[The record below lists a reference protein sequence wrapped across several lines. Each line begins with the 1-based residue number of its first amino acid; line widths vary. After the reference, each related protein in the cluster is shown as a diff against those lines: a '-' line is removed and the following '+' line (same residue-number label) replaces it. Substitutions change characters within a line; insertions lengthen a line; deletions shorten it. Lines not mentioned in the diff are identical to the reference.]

1 MSQRVPPQIPEREI
15 LEAIRELKFGV
26 VEVYVHESQVTEIRQ
41 VRRTRFAHSAPTGS
55 SNPEMRSTGKAAS

>member
-26 VEVYVHESQVTEIRQ
+26 VEVHVHESQVTEIRQ
-41 VRRTRFAHSAPTGS
+41 IRRTRFVHIAPTGS
-55 SNPEMRSTGKAAS
+55 SRPEMKSAEKAAS